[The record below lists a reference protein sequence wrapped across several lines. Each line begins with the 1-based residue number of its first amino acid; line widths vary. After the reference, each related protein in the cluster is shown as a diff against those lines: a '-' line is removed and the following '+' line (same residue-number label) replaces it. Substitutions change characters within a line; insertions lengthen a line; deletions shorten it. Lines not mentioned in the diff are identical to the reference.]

1 MTTQSTYSRSFDAAF
16 AGQPGDSGPKRDS
29 SATNTT
35 GSAIPAG
42 IGVCQAATA
51 GELKLPD
58 SATAKLLGIVLNT
71 FNRNPGDG
79 SVSLSS
85 TAAIVDTAQAN
96 IREQGAVYVT
106 VEEAVAVTDPVYM
119 RHTANGAGKLQ
130 LGAFRNDRD
139 GVAQVTTVTP
149 AASQNTT
156 LFSLRVSFPED
167 GTDYEFTI
175 VSDGSMTATEVC
187 DAFRVAMAADTAFTA
202 RVVATGT
209 ATLILTGQV
218 AGEAFNVAN
227 PGTGTYTSITATT
240 APAPTCRRVK
250 GARFLKAAASA
261 SVPAMLYIDVAV
273 DRAFV

>member
-1 MTTQSTYSRSFDAAF
+1 MAVQSSYSRSFDAAF
-16 AGQPGDSGPKRDS
+16 AGQPGDSGYKRDS
-29 SATNTT
+29 SSTNST

-42 IGVCQAATA
+42 IGVCQATAA

-71 FNRNPGDG
+71 FARNPGDAA
-79 SVSLSS
+79 VSLSG
-85 TAAIVDTAQAN
+85 TAAVADKASAN
-96 IREQGAVYVT
+96 LREQGAVYVV
-106 VEEAVAVTDPVYM
+106 VEEAVTVADAVYM

-130 LGAFRNDRD
+130 LGAFRNDLD

-156 LFSLRVSFPED
+156 LFTLRVTFPD
-167 GTDYEFTI
+167 AKDFEFTV

-187 DAFRVAMAADTAFTA
+187 DALRVAMAADAVFTA

-209 ATLILTGQV
+209 ATLILTGQL
-218 AGEAFNVAN
+218 AGEAFEVAN
-227 PGTGTYTSITATT
+227 DGTGTYTSITATT
-240 APAPTCRRVK
+240 AAASTCRLVK
-250 GARFLKAAASA
+250 GARFLTAAAA
-261 SVPAMLYIDVAV
+261 AGVAMLYIDIAV